1 MILRASTTGD
11 IEALQQVEAA
21 AARRFL
27 GVPELVFLAQAGVT
41 DAGTHRRAIEQSLSW
56 LVAGSDG
63 RIRGFCYCQPHQG
76 SLYLAEIS
84 THPDFQRTGV
94 GRTLLEAVFDSA
106 RRLSAKEV
114 TLTTYQDVPWNAPW
128 YQRHGFE
135 RIETLELSAELA
147 ECLRHQQDE
156 GLMVLPR
163 CAMRYLLR

>member
-1 MILRASTTGD
+1 MILRASTTED

-27 GVPELVFLAQAGVT
+27 DVPELAFLAEAGVT
-41 DAGTHRRAIEQSLSW
+41 DAGTHRRAIEQNLSW
-56 LVAGSDG
+56 LVAGREG
-63 RIRGFCYCQPHQG
+63 QILGFCYCQKHPD

-94 GRTLLEAVFDSA
+94 GRMLLEAVFDSA
-106 RRLSAKEV
+106 GRLGAKEV

-135 RIETLELSAELA
+135 RVETHELSAELA
-147 ECLRHQQDE
+147 ECWRHQQE
-156 GLMVLPR
+156 LMALPR
-163 CAMRYLLR
+163 CAMRYLLG